1 MTKEDIRRVVW
12 LSYKDYSDEA
22 LRLLMLNGHDSCGTN
37 HKANEGFYAAEMLI
51 ERLKNKIE
59 SFEDKI
65 ASKEE

>member
-1 MTKEDIRRVVW
+1 MTGEDIRRAVW

-22 LRLLMLNGHDSCGTN
+22 LRLLMLDGHDSCGTN
-37 HKANEGFYAAEMLI
+37 HKANEGFFAAEMLI

-59 SFEDKI
+59 SLEKKI